1 MTPGP
6 DPKTMQYTALQL
18 AWLHELGI
26 DKPWIP
32 GDARAVAPATPATPK
47 SAEALA
53 PSVEQS
59 VQTQP
64 IAARADSEISLPGSA
79 PVRAAPRAT
88 GAKHAQAVAPM
99 SAVSI
104 AAMTA
109 LTSAAAGAA
118 PDLQSLAGAA
128 NACQTCGLC
137 RERTQV
143 VMGQGMTQP
152 AIMVIG
158 DGPGEQEDR
167 QGLPFMAESGLL
179 LDQMLATIDS
189 ARTRDVYL
197 ANVVKCRP
205 PGNRLPRPDEIAAC
219 RPYLL
224 RQFELV
230 RPFSILALGRVA
242 AQSLLNTEEPLQN
255 LRGRVHQLEIAGQ
268 QIPLVV
274 SYHTGHLLNHPADKA
289 AAWQDLQLLR
299 TLRR

>member
-1 MTPGP
+1 MTPTP

-32 GDARAVAPATPATPK
+32 GDARAIVPPAAIVARPAEQV
-47 SAEALA
+47 S
-53 PSVEQS
+53 PSVERS
-59 VQTQP
+59 VE
-64 IAARADSEISLPGSA
+64 IAPVADAAESETRPSASA
-79 PVRAAPRAT
+79 PVRAVPRPA
-88 GAKHAQAVAPM
+88 GAKHTQAAAPM

-104 AAMTA
+104 AALTA
-109 LTSAAAGAA
+109 LTSAAADAA
-118 PDLQSLAGAA
+118 SDLQALTAA
-128 NACQTCGLC
+128 ASACQTCGLC
-137 RERTQV
+137 RERAQV

-167 QGLPFMAESGLL
+167 KGLPFMAESGLL
-179 LDQMLATIDS
+179 LDQMLATINS

-255 LRGRVHQLEIAGQ
+255 LRGRIHQLDIAGQ
-268 QIPLVV
+268 RIPLVV

-289 AAWQDLQLLR
+289 AAWQDLQLLL